1 VYSKPRSI
9 SASPPD
15 SAPGMMAPA
24 STASTKAERNRRKKE
39 NAKKRKAEVSQKEA
53 AEANLLA
60 EMNFMALNEKT
71 LDIAGEGNPASSPAE
86 TEVGEQH
93 SESLSSQL
101 LTSTTSFILFT
112 VNY

>member
-1 VYSKPRSI
+1 
-9 SASPPD
+9 
-15 SAPGMMAPA
+15 MAPA

-39 NAKKRKAEVSQKEA
+39 NTKKRKAEESQKEA
-53 AEANLLA
+53 SEANLLA
-60 EMNFMALNEKT
+60 EIGSMAMNEKT
-71 LDIAGEGNPASSPAE
+71 LNSAGEENPTSSSAE

-93 SESLSSQL
+93 SEGLSSQL